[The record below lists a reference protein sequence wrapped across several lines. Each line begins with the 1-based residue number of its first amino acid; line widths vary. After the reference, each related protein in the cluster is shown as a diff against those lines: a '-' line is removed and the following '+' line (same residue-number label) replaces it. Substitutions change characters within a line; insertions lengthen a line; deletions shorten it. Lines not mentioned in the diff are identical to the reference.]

1 MLSIYG
7 LTRGNNHYLRYF
19 QVIRAVN
26 ETFSFED
33 NSQEMEESQESFI
46 KFFEEKLRYDIFH
59 GST

>member
-7 LTRGNNHYLRYF
+7 LTRGNNHYLCYF